1 LNAVV
6 SVISWY
12 NYVMDHPNEVDYDIS
27 KYTADLDPM
36 VVETIRMSERVKIFS
51 KLRNLIYE
59 KQYDHD
65 DIAASVLGWAYE
77 KLAD

>member
-1 LNAVV
+1 V

-12 NYVMDHPNEVDYDIS
+12 NIKMDHPNEVDYDIS

-59 KQYDHD
+59 KQYDRD